1 MIEIPAEMKAQMK
14 LNRLNQYM
22 ARIYEAQMDIT
33 AYEAVGDTIRLDMAQ
48 KNLEDL
54 EKSYY
59 AVEAM

>member
-48 KNLEDL
+48 KTLEDL